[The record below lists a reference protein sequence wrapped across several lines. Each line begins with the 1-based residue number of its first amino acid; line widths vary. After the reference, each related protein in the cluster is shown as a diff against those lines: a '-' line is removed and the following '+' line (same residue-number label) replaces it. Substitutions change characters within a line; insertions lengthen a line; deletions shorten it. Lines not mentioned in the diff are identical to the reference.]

1 MWVAA
6 FCAEM
11 RSARQS
17 RSGTTLVEVMV
28 AVLVTATFF
37 SSIFEINAICLNYI
51 SSSKEN
57 IAGIECVQ
65 DRLEQLRN
73 TDFTTLTDTTAM
85 TTLLTT
91 PPNSSSLPLKATET
105 VTIRTFVNGAPTT
118 PNITFTR
125 TPGASVAPT
134 HSPAGTVS
142 FGTNTIVQA
151 DVRYDW
157 TATFGG
163 RPCLEQTSTII
174 AAGTKK

>member
-1 MWVAA
+1 
-6 FCAEM
+6 M
-11 RSARQS
+11 RMLQKSL
-17 RSGTTLVEVMV
+17 SGTTLVEVMV
-28 AVLVTATFF
+28 AVLVTAAFF

-73 TDFTTLTDTTAM
+73 TDFTTLTDTAGM
-85 TTLLTT
+85 TTFLTT

-105 VTIRTFVNGAPTT
+105 VIIRTFTNGAPTT
-118 PNITFTR
+118 PSVTFTR
-125 TPGASVAPT
+125 TPGASVAPS
-134 HSPAGTVS
+134 HSPSGTVS
-142 FGTNTIVQA
+142 FGSNTIVQV
-151 DVRYDW
+151 DVRYNW

-163 RPCLEQTSTII
+163 RSCIEQSSTII